1 MFLCSQVVAAQVVS
15 DEGGLC
21 FTKAGEEDVLRVRL
35 LNPDLTGQSLGEA
48 FDAILAGDASYSPDD
63 VPADVRAMT
72 FQDLE
77 GRELQSPVPPS
88 YKCLNFHM
96 HRAYAHAIKE
106 GWLEEGAEGFEDYG
120 SEGEYG
126 LRSYLQASALAANID
141 AI

>member
-1 MFLCSQVVAAQVVS
+1 MFLCSRIVAVQVVFG
-15 DEGGLC
+15 EGGLC
-21 FTKAGEEDVLRVRL
+21 FTKAGEEDVLSGR
-35 LNPDLTGQSLGEA
+35 SLGEA

-77 GRELQSPVPPS
+77 GRELQASVPPS

-106 GWLEEGAEGFEDYG
+106 GWLEEDAEGFEDYG
-120 SEGEYG
+120 SKGEYG
-126 LRSYLQASALAANID
+126 LRSFLEASAMAANLD
-141 AI
+141 AS